1 MVCMINIKKNTWKP
15 PKERLQSSSGFTS
28 FHIISHH
35 FPNDP
40 IIAEVVA
47 SVAEGAVA
55 PMVYELSPV
64 ALKI

>member
-1 MVCMINIKKNTWKP
+1 MANGLHDQHQ
-15 PKERLQSSSGFTS
+15 KEHMETTKRKASELFR